1 MKARLDVD
9 NPDQR
14 ISEDVKT
21 FTDQTLALFLILT
34 NSAIQLITFSGILWE
49 ISPWLFGAA
58 VLYTVIGTIMTV
70 FLGSRLVKLDV
81 RQYRKEADLRYDLI
95 QVRANAEPI
104 ALLGGEDDER
114 HWLHRRLDAV
124 VENMK
129 GIIGL
134 SRNISF
140 FTVGYDYLTQLIPL
154 LIVAPL
160 YVAGHAEFGEVTQAA
175 MAFAFVV
182 NAFSLIVK
190 EFQRLST
197 FGAVVERLGKF
208 SEVLD
213 EESPVATASTRQ
225 PEGAIEIVEDGDRV
239 AFERVT
245 PLTPR
250 EGRVLV
256 RDLSIQIPAGRRL
269 LITGP
274 SGSGRTSLLRAVA
287 GLWTKGH
294 GRIVRP
300 PLNRILF
307 LPQQPYL
314 RQGTLREQFLYATHR
329 DRVTDERI
337 LAALRSVGFESA
349 LERLGGLDAQPV
361 GDWRHTLSLGEQQL
375 VAFARLLL
383 AEPTFAL
390 LDEPTISVD
399 APTAERLYEALSAT
413 STTYVSVS
421 NDDHLRK
428 YHDAA
433 LDLLGGGGWREL
445 ALRQN
450 VPVGEAAGS

>member
-1 MKARLDVD
+1 MKARTDVD

-14 ISEDVKT
+14 ITEDVKT
-21 FTDQTLALFLILT
+21 FTDQTLALLLILT
-34 NSAIQLITFSGILWE
+34 NSLIQLITFSGILWE
-49 ISPWLFGAA
+49 ISPWLFLAA
-58 VLYTVIGTIMTV
+58 VLYTAFGTVMTV
-70 FLGSRLVKLDV
+70 FLGSRLVKFDV
-81 RQYRKEADLRYDLI
+81 HQYRKEADLRYDLI
-95 QVRANAEPI
+95 QVRANSEPI
-104 ALLGGEDDER
+104 ALLGGEADESR
-114 HWLHRRLDAV
+114 WLHRRLDAV

-129 GIIGL
+129 AIIGL

-160 YVAGHAEFGEVTQAA
+160 YIAGHAEFGEVTQAA

-208 SEVLD
+208 AEVLD
-213 EESPVATASTRQ
+213 EESLVAAATHRG
-225 PEGAIEIVEDGDRV
+225 EGGIETVEGDRI

-245 PLTPR
+245 LLTPR

-256 RDLSIQIPAGRRL
+256 RDLSVQAPAGRRL

-287 GLWTKGH
+287 GLWTRGH

-300 PLNRILF
+300 PLARMMF

-314 RQGTLREQFLYATHR
+314 RQGTLRDQFLYATHHE
-329 DRVTDERI
+329 DLSDERI
-337 LAALRSVGFESA
+337 LEVLRATGFEEA
-349 LERLGGLDAQPV
+349 LDRLGGLDAQPD
-361 GDWRHTLSLGEQQL
+361 GDWRHTLSLGEQQQ

-383 AEPTFAL
+383 AEPAFAL
-390 LDEPTISVD
+390 LDEPTISLD
-399 APTAERLYEALSAT
+399 GPTAERLYQRLAAT
-413 STTYVSVS
+413 PITYVSVT
-421 NDDHLRK
+421 NDAHLRK
-428 YHDAA
+428 YHDAE
-433 LDLLGGGGWREL
+433 LDLMGNGGWREL
-445 ALRQN
+445 SLRREA
-450 VPVGEAAGS
+450 PVGAAS